1 MNTIFQ
7 TQTGNV
13 DAGANGNHFSPSPEA
28 KVGNENM
35 NIFDPS
41 RKVGESRYGGRCL
54 HGKHEYIATHER
66 DGGMPDNP
74 GIFLLDGG
82 VIEVTHCRHCEVSR
96 TVDTRLGTVTY
107 REREA

>member
-1 MNTIFQ
+1 MTRFQ

-41 RKVGESRYGGRCL
+41 RKVGESRDMIR
-54 HGKHEYIATHER
+54 
-66 DGGMPDNP
+66 N
-74 GIFLLDGG
+74 
-82 VIEVTHCRHCEVSR
+82 
-96 TVDTRLGTVTY
+96 
-107 REREA
+107 